1 MKIRVCF
8 YLFIAALVSVS
19 SRIVAAEVSISP
31 KTQSVQILSAWARP
45 TTGPSGAVY
54 LELYNSTEKDRTL
67 IEAKVCGT
75 ICDHAE
81 LHTHIHEGDIKR
93 MRPIKGIVIKAGKTK
108 SFKPGGLH
116 IMLMGLKAPFREG
129 QKVPIT
135 LVFDN
140 EEAVKQEVLVQQLA
154 YSIRKGDNKPLEG
167 CCDN

>member
-19 SRIVAAEVSISP
+19 SRVEAAEISTSQ
-31 KTQSVQILSAWARP
+31 KTQSIQILSAWARP
-45 TTGPSGAVY
+45 TTGPSGAIY
-54 LELYNSTEKDRTL
+54 LELHNSTEKDRTL

-93 MRPIKGIVIKAGKTK
+93 MRPIKDIVIKSGETK
-108 SFKPGGLH
+108 SFQPGGLH
-116 IMLMGLKAPFREG
+116 IMLMGLKAPLREG

-140 EEAVKQEVLVQQLA
+140 EEVVQQEVMVQQLA
-154 YSIRKGDNKPLEG
+154 SLIRKGDNEPLKS
-167 CCDN
+167 CCDS